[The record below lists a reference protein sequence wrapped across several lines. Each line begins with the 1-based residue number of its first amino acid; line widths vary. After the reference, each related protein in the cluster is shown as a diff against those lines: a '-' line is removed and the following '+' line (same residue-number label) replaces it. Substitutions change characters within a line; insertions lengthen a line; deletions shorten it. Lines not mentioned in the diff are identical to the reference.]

1 MCLVAHFFFGILFLL
16 IVETDIFSFLRKLTV
31 WSIPEPNT
39 SLQLDEDVL
48 AEEKRVADQRK
59 PDQQAIENQVAD

>member
-1 MCLVAHFFFGILFLL
+1 VCLVAHFFFGILFLL

-48 AEEKRVADQRK
+48 AEEKRVAD
-59 PDQQAIENQVAD
+59 